1 MFRLTGLI
9 VCLQLLSTTQSDLSK
24 VCCFEDADIKV
35 QTFGG
40 SSSMLTIDGFFCTPF
55 INFMK
60 QFADAS
66 RDHTIDDTSSF
77 PGWRVMFDV
86 REHEPRLRDIKEKA
100 NFGPNQTDFLE
111 ALLYGHYLK
120 CVARAVKTV
129 DLSPFQSA
137 VFQTAFEKSQAGG
150 LSMVNQRPS
159 PFSNVHIDPGNVV
172 LNVPLVAGFED
183 TSTAFY
189 KTQSGQEQCIGDED
203 AIRAC
208 RNSIDKHTTFSVVQ
222 DHRLSTL
229 SVNGPCVD
237 VADQCVEWA
246 AGGRCPVDVEE
257 MHRDCKHS
265 CGVCGGLWLGAHN
278 PPTGQDHS
286 GAFEKHHEI
295 LFKLNRLVL
304 YSGHLFHSSYI
315 SRDALLRIEQAF
327 EVCLKSSPELPG
339 WGLSLSERDGRMHI
353 AQVHNAGPMH
363 NWNAAHS
370 HNQVQIGS
378 FVLEVNGKRGEFM
391 EMNKALQGSADEL
404 CLVVS
409 PKNPDKDVWTNGRL
423 MLQNF
428 IPEPKLALPGKQY
441 DHMVAMNGMEVAI
454 GKIMAG
460 QTAVGFDAVTLK
472 LIHDLATVNPE
483 LKQKLDKLM
492 KFKANRPVL
501 SRAEL

>member
-1 MFRLTGLI
+1 MCDDCGSVVI
-9 VCLQLLSTTQSDLSK
+9 VAVLRVVEAILSSR
-24 VCCFEDADIKV
+24 VCVCVCDC
-35 QTFGG
+35 
-40 SSSMLTIDGFFCTPF
+40 SSMLTIDGFFCTPF

-339 WGLSLSERDGRMHI
+339 C
-353 AQVHNAGPMH
+353 A
-363 NWNAAHS
+363 
-370 HNQVQIGS
+370 
-378 FVLEVNGKRGEFM
+378 
-391 EMNKALQGSADEL
+391 
-404 CLVVS
+404 
-409 PKNPDKDVWTNGRL
+409 TYT
-423 MLQNF
+423 
-428 IPEPKLALPGKQY
+428 LALALMIPLHKAAVRDNLEAVKDPGCLQSTVLFASPTILCAAP
-441 DHMVAMNGMEVAI
+441 VALSNYNPSTY
-454 GKIMAG
+454 
-460 QTAVGFDAVTLK
+460 TAC
-472 LIHDLATVNPE
+472 
-483 LKQKLDKLM
+483 
-492 KFKANRPVL
+492 VL
-501 SRAEL
+501 HL